1 MTGHAKMTSNKYKF
15 DTVFVRGGGNDAA
28 REQPTPN
35 AKKVYSQAE
44 IDKLTTDAHS
54 EGMRSG
60 QIRAIEALG
69 QAADRASA
77 VLREALSQSHGEIE
91 KVREEACKFALAIA
105 RKLATAAVTH
115 LPALDVEHAL
125 REAMHQAIGEPRITL
140 RAAPDVIAALEGRVT
155 AIAHEE
161 GYDGRVMLAVDPA
174 VRGGDCRI
182 EWRGGGSE
190 RSEAALAAAL
200 DALIA
205 RRFSNSPDDSKG

>member
-125 REAMHQAIGEPRITL
+125 REAMHQAIGEPRIVL
-140 RAAPDVIAALEGRVT
+140 RANPAVIEVLATRTE

-161 GYDGRVMLAVDPA
+161 GFEGRLIVHAEPSLKDA
-174 VRGGDCRI
+174 DCRI
-182 EWRGGGSE
+182 EWRGGGAE
-190 RSEAALAAAL
+190 RNQTAIEHALAEL
-200 DALIA
+200 VT
-205 RRFSNSPDDSKG
+205 RRFTQHPSVKE